1 MHEFAADR
9 PCNDLT
15 SSRPATRSQASSRSR
30 SSREKRTQRSSATRA
45 AATTRTTSSSR
56 PQARRPR
63 APQKSA
69 EPLVA
74 LPQLRAPLPGRPTSL
89 LLWHGTLLMAPR
101 VCSVRLPATRFPI
114 LLLSHICASAKS
126 LTKPRAVAADVISHK
141 PSAIPMVVKQWWS
154 SFDQTPAV
162 AVGKLTNMMIEVCFP
177 DCRRCLGPPPCC
189 ASCTGRVL
197 LAEHASHM
205 RSRRQACGLTER
217 LPPSAFRYAR
227 WDGLR

>member
-30 SSREKRTQRSSATRA
+30 SSRERKTQRNSATRA

-69 EPLVA
+69 EPLEA
-74 LPQLRAPLPGRPTSL
+74 PPQRRAPLPGRPTSP

-101 VCSVRLPATRFPI
+101 VCSVRLPTKGVPI
-114 LLLSHICASAKS
+114 LFVEPHLRQHE
-126 LTKPRAVAADVISHK
+126 KPHK
-141 PSAIPMVVKQWWS
+141 TACCGGRRHQPQAQCHPDGGETVVE
-154 SFDQTPAV
+154 
-162 AVGKLTNMMIEVCFP
+162 LIRP
-177 DCRRCLGPPPCC
+177 DACC
-189 ASCTGRVL
+189 CG
-197 LAEHASHM
+197 
-205 RSRRQACGLTER
+205 RQAHEH
-217 LPPSAFRYAR
+217 
-227 WDGLR
+227 DD